1 MVWVRVKC
9 PGGGMSDTR
18 MASSVTKMDLTR
30 ELCLSYK
37 RVSERRVDCVVSGHH
52 VIPAMDSDVMSD

>member
-1 MVWVRVKC
+1 
-9 PGGGMSDTR
+9 MSDTR